1 VLLSARCLRSWKCGY
16 DHTPQRGSVRT
27 YRACLFFCLWVCN
40 DLQVMQ
46 QLHSGPLRINV
57 RRAADLHNTQLI
69 GKQDPYVLLSLSKR
83 TCKTAVHTKGHKT
96 PVWDQ
101 QMTFDL
107 QGTLE
112 ETYGM
117 PYLHVLENQGR

>member
-1 VLLSARCLRSWKCGY
+1 
-16 DHTPQRGSVRT
+16 
-27 YRACLFFCLWVCN
+27 
-40 DLQVMQ
+40 
-46 QLHSGPLRINV
+46 V

-117 PYLHVLENQGR
+117 PYLHVLEYQGR